1 MLLEGFNVEQE
12 DYTLAPVMSDEME
25 KDSLEVIINKAVL
38 KVINRIRN
46 LFPLAQNKQLSETI
60 YSASTVEQFLINFA
74 SWRTGSYALSAPPPS
89 WLVTAATA
97 WNDKTDSPAEG
108 ISLRSSLNFTANG
121 AYAMFDGCT
130 TPHQWLVH
138 VFGSDYDQKVARGYF
153 VD

>member
-12 DYTLAPVMSDEME
+12 DYTLAPVVSDAME

-60 YSASTVEQFLINFA
+60 YSASTVEQFITNFA
-74 SWRTGSYALSAPPPS
+74 SRRTGSMTLSASDPS
-89 WLVTAATA
+89 YLVTAATA

-108 ISLRSSLNFTANG
+108 SSLNFTAKG